1 MKELTVQ
8 EISEVSGAQL
18 TCSDE
23 WEIGG
28 GIAGALLGGGW
39 PGAAAGITIGGL
51 ASYAFCS

>member
-8 EISEVSGAQL
+8 EISEVCGAQL
-18 TCSDE
+18 TCADD

-28 GIAGALLGGGW
+28 GIVGALSGGW
-39 PGAAAGITIGGL
+39 VGAAAGITIGGL